1 MSGPASE
8 PAEES
13 DVRLN
18 GKVAIVTGG
27 GHGIGAAY
35 CEGLAREGATVAVAE
50 LDAKAAHAVA
60 EKLGKDGHRAL
71 AVPTDV
77 AQEAS
82 TKAMAAEVVKAFG
95 RIDVLINNAAIF
107 ATIPMTRGLI
117 DEISPEE
124 WDRMMLVNLKGTFL
138 SCRAVLPAMR
148 QQRSGPIINISSGT
162 VFAGPPT
169 RIHYITSKAGILG
182 FTRCLAREEGPNGIR
197 VNTIAPGSTLSE
209 ADPTPEIIA
218 MRQERIGARALP
230 RVQYPSD
237 LVGAAVFLA
246 SDESGFMTGQ
256 TLVVDGG
263 AVML

>member
-1 MSGPASE
+1 
-8 PAEES
+8 
-13 DVRLN
+13 V
-18 GKVAIVTGG
+18 V
-27 GHGIGAAY
+27 
-35 CEGLAREGATVAVAE
+35 VAE
-50 LDAKAAHAVA
+50 LDAGAGKEVA
-60 EKLGKDGHRAL
+60 EKLGKAGHRAL
-71 AVPTDV
+71 AVATDV
-77 AQEAS
+77 ADEQS
-82 TKAMAAEVVKAFG
+82 TKEMAAQVLRAFG
-95 RIDVLINNAAIF
+95 RIDVLVNNAAIF
-107 ATIPMTRGLI
+107 STIPMTRGRI

-138 SCRAVLPAMR
+138 ACRAVLPAMR
-148 QQRSGPIINISSGT
+148 QQRSGSIINISSGT

-209 ADPTPEIIA
+209 ENPTPELIA
-218 MRQERIGARALP
+218 FRKERIGARALP
-230 RVQYPSD
+230 RLQYPAD
-237 LVGAAVFLA
+237 LVGAAIFLA

>member
-1 MSGPASE
+1 M
-8 PAEES
+8 
-13 DVRLN
+13 RLD

-35 CEGLAREGATVAVAE
+35 CEGLAKEGAAVAVAE
-50 LDAKAAHAVA
+50 LDAAAAEAVA
-60 EKLGKDGHRAL
+60 RKLEKEGHRSL

-77 AQEAS
+77 ANEQS
-82 TKAMAAEVVKAFG
+82 TKEMAARVREAFG

-107 ATIPMTRGLI
+107 STIPMTRGRI
-117 DEISPEE
+117 DEVSPDE
-124 WDRMMLVNLKGTFL
+124 WDRMMLVNLKGPYL
-138 SCRAVLPAMR
+138 CCRAVLPAMR
-148 QQRSGPIINISSGT
+148 RQRSGSIINISSGT
-162 VFAGPPT
+162 AFAGPAT
-169 RIHYITSKAGILG
+169 RIHYITSKAGVLG

-209 ADPTPEIIA
+209 ADPTPEMIA
-218 MRQERIGARALP
+218 FRQERIGARALP

-246 SDESGFMTGQ
+246 SDESGFITGQ

-263 AVML
+263 AVMI

>member
-1 MSGPASE
+1 VCAAG
-8 PAEES
+8 EEARGL
-13 DVRLN
+13 RLE

-35 CEGLAREGATVAVAE
+35 CEGLAREGAAVAVAE
-50 LDAKAAHAVA
+50 LDAEAGHAVA
-60 EKLGKDGHRAL
+60 ERLGKAGFASL

-77 AQEAS
+77 ADEQS
-82 TKAMAAEVVKAFG
+82 TRAMAAGVLREFG

-107 ATIPMTRGLI
+107 STVPMTRGPI
-117 DEISPEE
+117 DEVPPEE
-124 WDRMMLVNLKGTFL
+124 WDRMMRVNLKGPFL
-138 SCRAVLPAMR
+138 CCRAVLPAMR
-148 QQRSGPIINISSGT
+148 RQRSGSIINISSGT
-162 VFAGPPT
+162 VFGGLAT

-209 ADPTPEIIA
+209 ENPTPEIIA
-218 MRQERIGARALP
+218 FRQARIGARALK
-230 RVQYPSD
+230 RVQYPAD

-263 AVML
+263 AVMP

>member
-1 MSGPASE
+1 M
-8 PAEES
+8 
-13 DVRLN
+13 RLE

-27 GHGIGAAY
+27 GHGIGATY
-35 CEGLAREGATVAVAE
+35 CEGLAQEGAAIAVAE
-50 LDAKAAHAVA
+50 VDAEAAQAVVERLDKA
-60 EKLGKDGHRAL
+60 GHRAL

-77 AQEAS
+77 ADEAS
-82 TKAMAAEVVKAFG
+82 TKAMAARVLDAFG

-107 ATIPMTRGLI
+107 STIPMTRGPI
-117 DEISPEE
+117 DAVPAEE
-124 WDRMMLVNLKGTFL
+124 WDRVMLVNLKGPFL
-138 SCRAVLPAMR
+138 CCRAVLPAMR
-148 QQRSGPIINISSGT
+148 RQRSGSIINISSGT

-209 ADPTPEIIA
+209 ANPSPEVIA
-218 MRQERIGARALP
+218 FRQERIAARALK
-230 RVQYPSD
+230 RVQYPAD

-246 SDESGFMTGQ
+246 SDDSAFMTGQ

-263 AVML
+263 AVMI

>member
-1 MSGPASE
+1 
-8 PAEES
+8 
-13 DVRLN
+13 VRL
-18 GKVAIVTGG
+18 KDRVAIVTGG

-35 CEGLAREGATVAVAE
+35 CEGLAREGAAVVVAE
-50 LDAKAAHAVA
+50 LDAGAGKEVA
-60 EKLGKDGHRAL
+60 EKLGKAGHRAL
-71 AVPTDV
+71 AVVTDV
-77 AQEAS
+77 ADEQS
-82 TKAMAAEVVKAFG
+82 TKEMSAQVLRAFG
-95 RIDVLINNAAIF
+95 RIDVLVNNAAIF
-107 ATIPMTRGLI
+107 STIPMTRGRI

-138 SCRAVLPAMR
+138 ACRAVLPAMR
-148 QQRSGPIINISSGT
+148 QQRSGSIINISSGT

-209 ADPTPEIIA
+209 ENPTPELIA
-218 MRQERIGARALP
+218 FRKERIGARALP
-230 RVQYPSD
+230 RLQYPAD
-237 LVGAAVFLA
+237 LVGAAIFLA

>member
-1 MSGPASE
+1 M
-8 PAEES
+8 
-13 DVRLN
+13 RLD

-35 CEGLAREGATVAVAE
+35 CEGLAREGAVIAVAE
-50 LDAKAAHAVA
+50 LDADAGQAVA
-60 EKLGKDGHRAL
+60 EKLEKDGYRAL

-77 AQEAS
+77 ANEPS
-82 TKAMAAEVVKAFG
+82 TKEMAARVLRAYG

-107 ATIPMTRGLI
+107 STIPMTRGRI
-117 DEISPEE
+117 DEVSPDE

-148 QQRSGPIINISSGT
+148 QQRSGSIINISSGT
-162 VFAGPPT
+162 VFAGPAT

-182 FTRCLAREEGPNGIR
+182 FTRCLAREEGPGGIR

-209 ADPTPEIIA
+209 ADPTPELIA
-218 MRQERIGARALP
+218 FRKERIGARALP
-230 RVQYPSD
+230 RLQYPAD

-246 SDESGFMTGQ
+246 SEESAFMTGQ